1 MFADV
6 TLTETLARIFG
17 LYMAAA
23 GVGLLADPK
32 AFDGIVEQFRA
43 SSALSYM
50 TAVLVFSLGA
60 VTVSLHNDWSG
71 WPAIIVSLIG
81 WGALLEGV
89 LMLAVR
95 RGYIGL
101 VARIPTP
108 PTVMRGFGVFTV
120 LLGIA
125 LLYAGFMM

>member
-1 MFADV
+1 MFADA
-6 TLTETLARIFG
+6 TLTEIFARIFG

-23 GVGLLADPK
+23 GIGLLVDPR
-32 AFDGIVEQFRA
+32 AYDGIMEQFKA
-43 SSALSYM
+43 SSGLAYM
-50 TAVLVFSLGA
+50 TAVLVFALGA
-60 VTVSLHNDWSG
+60 VTVSLHNDWSS

-81 WGALLEGV
+81 WGALIEGV
-89 LMLAVR
+89 LMLAIR

-108 PTVMRGFGVFTV
+108 PAMLRGFGVFTL
-120 LLGIA
+120 LLGIV